1 MTFPTILA
9 VIGAWTLARALVA
22 GILYLDQPHLTR

>member
-1 MTFPTILA
+1 MTFSTILA

-22 GILYLDQPHLTR
+22 GILYLDRPKQK